1 MTTPDGPTE
10 PIGAAG
16 VQPASPFTI
25 VTIDPAQGAANA
37 RADGAVS
44 VTFSIPAAERSLTPA
59 NFQIYRQGTDVP
71 IPAGVA
77 YDGETMTATLRPE
90 APLEEGAKY
99 TAALR
104 GGPGGVTSLDGQPLQ
119 GDASWSFRTG
129 KRKPMGL
136 IVGIVVGVLVIAGVL
151 VWAFT
156 RGGGG
161 DSPSITPSSID
172 FGDQALGA
180 RSGARDVQVTNPSKD
195 TVVVSSVAFTGQDP
209 GDFVR
214 GTATTCVAGTSLAK
228 GDSCTVA
235 VSFAPSKTGSRSAG
249 LDVRLNDGSDL
260 TVALSGTG
268 TGAGAAV
275 ASTSQLSF
283 GTVTLGAAAVTR
295 QANVSNTGNAPLQI
309 QKVSVEGTNAG
320 DFRVASGTTCVAGT
334 PIPAG
339 GRCVVAV
346 SFAPASAG
354 QRSANLVIAYA
365 ATGSPLQIA
374 LTGEGAG
381 VPQANLTPPQADL
394 GDGDVGTTGPP
405 TTFTLANG
413 GSADL
418 PIQTI
423 ALQGSAPRAFVITTG
438 GSCQPGGSVA
448 AGASCTITVAFA
460 PLNPG
465 PASAQLAVAAGG
477 KTSTAA
483 LTGSGTTT
491 AP

>member
-1 MTTPDGPTE
+1 VTTSDGPTE

-16 VQPASPFTI
+16 VPPASPFTI

-90 APLEEGAKY
+90 APLEEGAAY

-119 GDASWSFRTG
+119 GDASWNFRTG
-129 KRKPMGL
+129 KRRPVGL
-136 IVGIVVGVLVIAGVL
+136 IVGIVVGLLVIAGVL

-156 RGGGG
+156 RGGGS
-161 DSPSITPSSID
+161 DSPSISPTSID

-180 RSGARDVQVTNPSKD
+180 RSGARDAQVTNPSKD
-195 TVVVSSVAFTGQDP
+195 AVVVSSVTFTGTDA

-214 GTATTCVAGTSLAK
+214 GTATTCVAGASLGK
-228 GDSCTVA
+228 GESCTVG
-235 VSFAPSKTGSRSAG
+235 VSFAPTKTGSRSAS

-268 TGAGAAV
+268 TGAGTAV

-283 GTVTLGAAAVTR
+283 GTVTLGAPAVTR
-295 QANVSNTGNAPLQI
+295 QANVSNTGNAPLQV
-309 QKVSVEGTNAG
+309 QKVSVEGSNAA

-339 GRCVVAV
+339 GRCVVSV
-346 SFAPASAG
+346 SFAPAQAG
-354 QRSANLVIAYA
+354 QRSANLVIAHGA
-365 ATGSPLQIA
+365 PGSPLQIG
-374 LTGEGAG
+374 LVGEGAG
-381 VPQANLTPPQADL
+381 AAQASLTPAQADF
-394 GDGDVGTTGPP
+394 GTGAVGTTGPP

-413 GSADL
+413 GTADL

-438 GSCQPGGSVA
+438 GGCQSGGSVA

-460 PLNPG
+460 PLNAG
-465 PASAQLAVAAGG
+465 PVSAQLAVAAGG

-483 LTGSGTTT
+483 LTGNGTSPT
-491 AP
+491 P